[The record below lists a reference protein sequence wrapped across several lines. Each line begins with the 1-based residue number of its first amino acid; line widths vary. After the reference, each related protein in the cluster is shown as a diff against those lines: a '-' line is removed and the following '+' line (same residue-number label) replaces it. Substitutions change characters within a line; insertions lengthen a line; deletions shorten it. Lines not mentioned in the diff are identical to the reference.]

1 MNTESPIFH
10 NFAQWGEGLIPIS
23 SGGGGGSI
31 PRGFAISIAASYILH
46 LFERDSELEEFGQG
60 LGEGG

>member
-1 MNTESPIFH
+1 MGGRSNTNI
-10 NFAQWGEGLIPIS
+10 L
-23 SGGGGGSI
+23 GGRGGSI